1 MGYLSQDMLAN
12 DPDFQSRVRS
22 CAIQQAEQTYM
33 NATDPSDVAYAK
45 AIVRG
50 DASEILSMFALA
62 AQSPGLGEKVDNGDG
77 TVDSSKVTDA
87 EVLASVQAFWH
98 DAAVS
103 YE

>member
-12 DPDFQSRVRS
+12 DPDFQARVRACS
-22 CAIQQAEQTYM
+22 FQQAEQTYLS
-33 NATDPSDVAYAK
+33 ATDAADAAYAK
-45 AIVRG
+45 AIIRG
-50 DASEILSMFALA
+50 DAAEILTMFALA